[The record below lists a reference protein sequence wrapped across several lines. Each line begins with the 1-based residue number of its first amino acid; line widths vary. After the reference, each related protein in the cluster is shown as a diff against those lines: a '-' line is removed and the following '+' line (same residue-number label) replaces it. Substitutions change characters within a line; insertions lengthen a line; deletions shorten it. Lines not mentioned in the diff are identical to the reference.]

1 MKRLTFLCY
10 FIYTFSNA
18 QQSEKVDFITLDAAV
33 SFTTESRKIAGD
45 VTYTFQ
51 VNSATDTIS
60 IDAQRMDISGVTINN
75 RAVKF
80 KNTGKKL
87 QLFQGYKKGRNTLK
101 LHYEAQPRQTLYFIG
116 KDEDFQIWTQG
127 QGKYTSHWLPSFD
140 DVNEKV
146 IFSFSIT
153 YDNTF
158 EVLSNG
164 VLKHKVTKGN
174 QTTRQYV
181 MEKPMSSY
189 LAMLAI
195 GKFDKK
201 TVMTASGTPL
211 ELYLR
216 KADASKF
223 ESTYRYS
230 KEIFD
235 FFEREI
241 GVAYPWKVYRQ
252 VPVFDFLYL
261 GMENTTATIFSQ
273 DFVVDA
279 IGFNDRTYTNVNAHE
294 LAHQWF
300 GDMVTAQSGKH
311 HWLQEGFA
319 TYYALLAEKQLFG
332 DDHFNWELYESAE
345 KLIRAS
351 KTDPKPI
358 LHEKASSL
366 TFYQKGAWALHY
378 LRTQIGEDKFRL
390 AVQNYLRKYAFKNVD
405 TDAFLA
411 EVRNVAD
418 YDTAAFKTL
427 WLENPAFPTEEA
439 LAIIKQN
446 PFIKTYLGV
455 VELQDKLLV
464 DKQKQFEI
472 LLKSDVF
479 YPVKEEIIYQ
489 LENTPFEQNKPLLE
503 LAMQSTDLKV
513 RQAISKSLRSIPES
527 FKPQYETLLEDR
539 SYITQEIALK
549 ALWAQFPN
557 QRFPLLDQT
566 KDWQGFNDKNLRIS
580 WLTLALAT
588 PDYQNSEK
596 LKYYEELLRYASPA
610 YESNVRQNA
619 LVNLLYLNKSDMN
632 TLRYLINGMVH
643 HKWQFVKFSRDS
655 IRALL
660 KNEKHREYFQELLP
674 ALPENEKKQLETLLK
689 E

>member
-10 FIYTFSNA
+10 FIVTFSNA
-18 QQSEKVDFITLDAAV
+18 QQSEKVDFITVDAAL
-33 SFTTESRKIAGD
+33 SFTVESKKITGD
-45 VTYTFQ
+45 VTYTFE
-51 VNSATDTIS
+51 VTGAMDTIS

-75 RAVKF
+75 KTVKF

-87 QLFQGYKKGRNTLK
+87 QVFQGYKKGRNTLQ
-101 LHYEAQPRQTLYFIG
+101 LHYETQPKQTLYFIG

-140 DVNEKV
+140 DVNEKM

-153 YDNTF
+153 FDTAF

-164 VLKHKVTKGN
+164 VLKNKVTKEH
-174 QTTRQYV
+174 QTTWHYA

-201 TVMTASGTPL
+201 TEITASGTPL

-216 KADASKF
+216 KADATKF

-241 GVAYPWKVYRQ
+241 GVAYPWQVYRQ
-252 VPVFDFLYL
+252 VPVMDFLYD
-261 GMENTTATIFSQ
+261 GMENTTATLFSQ
-273 DFVVDA
+273 DYVVDA
-279 IGFNDRTYTNVNAHE
+279 IGFNDRTYVNVDAHE

-332 DDHFNWELYESAE
+332 ADHFNWELYKSAE
-345 KLIRAS
+345 KLIRVS
-351 KTDPKPI
+351 KTDTKPI
-358 LHEKASSL
+358 LNEKASSL

-378 LRTQIGEDKFRL
+378 LRTQIGAEKFRL
-390 AVQNYLRKYAFKNVD
+390 AVQNYLRKYAFKSAD

-411 EVRNVAD
+411 EVRHVAD

-427 WLENPAFPTEEA
+427 WLENPAFPTDEA
-439 LAIIKQN
+439 LAIVKQN

-455 VELQDKLLV
+455 VELQDKLLAE
-464 DKQKQFEI
+464 KQKQFET
-472 LLKSDVF
+472 LLKSDAF
-479 YPVKEEIIYQ
+479 YPVKEEIIFQ

-513 RQAISKSLRSIPES
+513 RQAISKSLRSIPKS

-549 ALWAQFPN
+549 ALWAQFPDE
-557 QRFPLLDQT
+557 RFPLLDQT

-588 PDYQNSEK
+588 PDYQNTEK
-596 LKYYEELLRYASPA
+596 LKYYEELLDYASPR
-610 YESNVRQNA
+610 YESNVRLNA
-619 LVNLLYLNKSDMN
+619 LVNLIYLNKSDMN
-632 TLRYLINGMVH
+632 TLRYLVNGMVH
-643 HKWQFVKFSRDS
+643 HKWQFVKFSRES

-674 ALPENEKKQLETLLK
+674 ALPENEKAQLDVLLK

>member
-1 MKRLTFLCY
+1 MKRLTFLCC

-33 SFTTESRKIAGD
+33 SFTTETRKIAGD

-51 VNSATDTIS
+51 VNSAMDTIS

-75 RAVKF
+75 KPVKF
-80 KNTGKKL
+80 KNTGKKI
-87 QLFQGYKKGRNTLK
+87 QLFQGYKKGSNTLK

-153 YDNTF
+153 FDNAF

-164 VLKHKVTKGN
+164 VLKHKVTKDN
-174 QTTRQYV
+174 LTTWQYA

-201 TVMTASGTPL
+201 TVTTASGTPL

-216 KADASKF
+216 KADAAKF

-300 GDMVTAQSGKH
+300 GDLVTAQSGKH

-332 DDHFNWELYESAE
+332 EDHFNWELYESAE
-345 KLIRAS
+345 NLIRAS
-351 KTDPKPI
+351 KTDTKPI

-411 EVRNVAD
+411 EVRNVVD

-439 LAIIKQN
+439 LAIVKQN
-446 PFIKTYLGV
+446 PFVKTYLGV

-464 DKQKQFEI
+464 DKQKQFET

-588 PDYQNSEK
+588 PDYQNAEK
-596 LKYYEELLRYASPA
+596 LKYYEELLHYASPQ
-610 YESNVRQNA
+610 YESNVRLNA

-632 TLRYLINGMVH
+632 TLRYLVNGTLH
-643 HKWQFVKFSRDS
+643 HKWQFVKFSKDS

-674 ALPENEKKQLETLLK
+674 TLPENEKTQLEILLK

>member
-10 FIYTFSNA
+10 FIVTFSNA
-18 QQSEKVDFITLDAAV
+18 QQSEKVDFITVDAAL
-33 SFTTESRKIAGD
+33 SFTTETRKIAGD

-51 VNSATDTIS
+51 LTGAMDTIS

-75 RAVKF
+75 KTVKF

-87 QLFQGYKKGRNTLK
+87 QVFQGYKKGRNTLQ
-101 LHYEAQPRQTLYFIG
+101 LHYETQPKQTLYFIG

-140 DVNEKV
+140 DVNEKM

-153 YDNTF
+153 FDTAF

-164 VLKHKVTKGN
+164 VLKNKVTKEH
-174 QTTRQYV
+174 QTTWHYA

-201 TVMTASGTPL
+201 TEITASGTPL

-216 KADASKF
+216 KADATKF

-241 GVAYPWKVYRQ
+241 GVAYPWQVYRQ
-252 VPVFDFLYL
+252 VPVMDFLYD
-261 GMENTTATIFSQ
+261 GMENTTATLFSQ
-273 DFVVDA
+273 DYVVDA
-279 IGFNDRTYTNVNAHE
+279 IGFNDRTYVNVDAHE

-332 DDHFNWELYESAE
+332 ADHFNWELYKSAE
-345 KLIRAS
+345 KLIRVS
-351 KTDPKPI
+351 KTDTKPI
-358 LHEKASSL
+358 LNEKASSL

-378 LRTQIGEDKFRL
+378 LRTQIGTEKFRL
-390 AVQNYLRKYAFKNVD
+390 AVQNYLRKYAFKSAD

-411 EVRNVAD
+411 EVRHVAD

-427 WLENPAFPTEEA
+427 WLENPAFPTDEA
-439 LAIIKQN
+439 LAIVKQN

-455 VELQDKLLV
+455 VELQDKLLAE
-464 DKQKQFEI
+464 KQKQFES
-472 LLKSDVF
+472 LLKSDAF
-479 YPVKEEIIYQ
+479 YPVKEEIIFQ

-513 RQAISKSLRSIPES
+513 RQAISKSLRSIPKS

-549 ALWAQFPN
+549 ALWAQFPDE
-557 QRFPLLDQT
+557 RFPLLDQT

-588 PDYQNSEK
+588 PDYQNTEK
-596 LKYYEELLRYASPA
+596 LKYYEELLDYASPR
-610 YESNVRQNA
+610 YESNVRLNA
-619 LVNLLYLNKSDMN
+619 LVNLIYLNKSDMN
-632 TLRYLINGMVH
+632 TLRYLVNGMVH
-643 HKWQFVKFSRDS
+643 HKWQFVKFSRES

-674 ALPENEKKQLETLLK
+674 ALPENEKAQLDVLLK